1 MARLSRVT
9 SKLFAEN
16 ATKVGQF
23 GSLNAGTKV
32 TTTDIATIQGLQ
44 AWGDGWQAAGLGQ
57 NCYPS
62 LQERN
67 GLDKVLSYFLNYL
80 YQEGIPEWDSGT
92 TYYTGSIV
100 KLINGTNVQL
110 YQSLVDNNTAA
121 LSDTTAWIAWDYAD
135 RTLSNLTSIS
145 NNAQTLLNA
154 IYANK
159 NIAVT
164 HTTNTAAG
172 TTSQPIYVTSSGVA
186 TACSGID
193 VTKLCC
199 TTKPTTTSSAST
211 TKPAVIKENYINDT
225 SWYRVWSDGW
235 IEQGGYADVSDMA
248 NSGITNA
255 NKKVTFAKQF
265 TSAPPVVITQKG
277 KHSSSSITY
286 IGTSGWGN
294 TQELVIN
301 VTKNYFC
308 TQVHSTSGYNG
319 CSWYA
324 CGY

>member
-1 MARLSRVT
+1 MARLQRVT
-9 SKLFAEN
+9 SKVFAEN

-23 GSLNAGTKV
+23 GSLNAGTKL
-32 TTTDIATIQGLQ
+32 TTTDIAEIQALP
-44 AWGDGWQAAGLGQ
+44 AWQDGWQAATLGD
-57 NCYPS
+57 NCYPT

-67 GLDKVLSYFLNYL
+67 GLDKVQSYMTNYL

-121 LSDTTAWIAWDYAD
+121 LSDTTAWLAWDYAN

-164 HTTNTAAG
+164 HTASTAAG
-172 TTSQPIYVTSSGVA
+172 TSSQPVYIDSSGVA

-193 VTKLCC
+193 TTNLCC
-199 TTKPTTTSSAST
+199 TTKATTTSSAST
-211 TKPAVIKENYINDT
+211 TKPAVVVENYVNGT

-235 IEQGGYADVSDMA
+235 IEQGGLTGQGFYIHISFLKPFSNTNYTLTTGTYNETNDDVPSYNTSTIA
-248 NSGITNA
+248 N
-255 NKKVTFAKQF
+255 
-265 TSAPPVVITQKG
+265 AP
-277 KHSSSSITY
+277 SSSHKLTKNGFTL
-286 IGTSGWGN
+286 IGWSSGWN
-294 TQELVIN
+294 T
-301 VTKNYFC
+301 
-308 TQVHSTSGYNG
+308 
-319 CSWYA
+319 SWYA